1 MTTIEQ
7 GRHPALVELD
17 AAIERRQR
25 GEQLA
30 DEAHRLQGSLRAF
43 VEAAWPLLIPARF
56 VPSWH
61 IDAICEHLQA
71 AYERDIARLLITIQP
86 GSLKSSIVSVF
97 GPAWRW
103 AATPEERFVTASHS
117 DDLATR
123 DTRRSRA
130 LMMTGWY
137 RERWPH
143 VVFADDENLK
153 TRYSNTVG
161 GHRIRTH
168 VGGGTGDRGSVLQLD
183 DPHNAQEA
191 YSDVQ
196 MQAAVDWWSDTWASR
211 LDDSVQARGVK
222 VVIGQRIHEVDLIG
236 HLLANDEDAGRWTH
250 LCLPARYESKHP
262 YVTPATVTLPNGREL
277 LGDPRT
283 VEGELLAPAFMDEDR
298 YADRTSDMTAHI
310 IAGQYQ
316 QRPAPREG
324 KLLKRG
330 LWRYYPADRSFY
342 RQGGV
347 FTAADAEKL
356 LPSFRQIVLS
366 WDTSVKDRARSDYVS
381 GQVWGVEG
389 ANRWLL
395 RLWHER
401 AGLNATIDAM
411 LALHDWTRSI
421 WPNTPIRVLVETAAN
436 GADAIAE
443 IRSRVEG
450 VVAIDAKGT
459 KYARAEAASPA
470 LDGRNLLVPGW
481 PTEDGSSYD
490 TRTPKQVQDFIEEL
504 AAFDQG
510 THDDQVD
517 AWSQMVNWTRQH
529 GDQRGRLAKPPARSK
544 PRPRALPA

>member
-1 MTTIEQ
+1 
-7 GRHPALVELD
+7 
-17 AAIERRQR
+17 
-25 GEQLA
+25 
-30 DEAHRLQGSLRAF
+30 
-43 VEAAWPLLIPARF
+43 
-56 VPSWH
+56 
-61 IDAICEHLQA
+61 
-71 AYERDIARLLITIQP
+71 
-86 GSLKSSIVSVF
+86 
-97 GPAWRW
+97 
-103 AATPEERFVTASHS
+103 
-117 DDLATR
+117 
-123 DTRRSRA
+123 
-130 LMMTGWY
+130 MMTGWY

-262 YVTPATVTLPNGREL
+262 YVTPAKVRLPNGREL

-366 WDTSVKDRARSDYVS
+366 WDTSVKDRAKSDYVS

-401 AGLNATIDAM
+401 AGLNAT
-411 LALHDWTRSI
+411 
-421 WPNTPIRVLVETAAN
+421 
-436 GADAIAE
+436 
-443 IRSRVEG
+443 
-450 VVAIDAKGT
+450 IDAKGT